1 VAIGAG
7 RVDRSNEV
15 SSESPAARV
24 LEGRRQPPSSP
35 SELLMPSSTSLES
48 LLSSHNTA
56 QYPIL
61 THLAPCK
68 SGQHLRR
75 RPLLLDG
82 PVLLSG
88 VDDLRLS
95 VLPRCRASSR
105 QGHSLRRPYLLG
117 RRRRPHLDFR
127 LYFLRGAFFL
137 PSFASVELI
146 PASSQAVYP
155 EVFLGPET
163 GWVSCIVGTAWS
175 LYLISMFSFHVRSF
189 PSSSPFRQF
198 TPSTP
203 RIVLYVGH
211 HTPRHTSRP

>member
-1 VAIGAG
+1 MARSCFRALTTCVYRSFRAVERQADKVTRFVGPIFLGVAVVLISISAFTFFE
-7 RVDRSNEV
+7 VRS
-15 SSESPAARV
+15 SS
-24 LEGRRQPPSSP
+24 
-35 SELLMPSSTSLES
+35 
-48 LLSSHNTA
+48 
-56 QYPIL
+56 
-61 THLAPCK
+61 
-68 SGQHLRR
+68 
-75 RPLLLDG
+75 
-82 PVLLSG
+82 
-88 VDDLRLS
+88 
-95 VLPRCRASSR
+95 
-105 QGHSLRRPYLLG
+105 
-117 RRRRPHLDFR
+117 
-127 LYFLRGAFFL
+127 
-137 PSFASVELI
+137 PSFASVELN